1 MRLALP
7 LLAAGSLALPSA
19 GTASPAVRF
28 GVDDD
33 AWLRDGPGTLAE
45 RLDILDR
52 LGTEVVRVTVR
63 WERPAW
69 RRADAILRGLRAR
82 GIEPVVTLTGPRR
95 WVRARPVRAP
105 TFGAF
110 AGAATRRWPWVLR
123 WSVWERPNRQLS
135 ASAYA
140 ERLLR
145 PTYASIKR
153 VSPRAQV
160 AAGETAGPG
169 SLAWIRALGRTQAR
183 MDAYAH
189 RAADL
194 EHVDSVLGAV
204 RRGLGVPVW
213 LTASGRRGV
222 SDALQARDLGR
233 SALRA
238 YRLPSVEVLLH
249 ALVQDGRYRRG
260 GLFTRSGAA
269 KLAAHAFSFPL
280 AQNGRRGETALVWG
294 QVRPRDGRQ
303 RFRLQL
309 LQGGETAWL
318 GGVRTT
324 TARGY
329 FTAVVKA
336 PRGALIRVWSVGDRL
351 FGAPLLL
358 R

>member
-1 MRLALP
+1 MRRALP
-7 LLAAGSLALPSA
+7 LLAAGALLLPSGA
-19 GTASPAVRF
+19 TASPAVRF
-28 GVDDD
+28 GLADD
-33 AWLRDGPGTLAE
+33 AWVQDGPGTLAE
-45 RLDILDR
+45 RLDTLDR
-52 LGTEVVRVTVR
+52 LGAGVVRVTVR

-110 AGAATRRWPWVLR
+110 AGAAARRWPWVRR
-123 WSVWERPNRQLS
+123 WSVWEGSNRQLS

-140 ERLLR
+140 ERLLG
-145 PTYASIKR
+145 PAYASIKR
-153 VSPRAQV
+153 ASSRTQV

-169 SLAWIRALGRTQAR
+169 SLAWIRALGRTRAR

-189 RAADL
+189 RAADV
-194 EHVDSVLGAV
+194 EDVDSVLGAV

-238 YRLPSVEVLLH
+238 YRLASVEVLLH
-249 ALVQDGRYRRG
+249 AFVQDGRLRRG
-260 GLFTRSGAA
+260 GLFTRTGAA

-280 AQNGRRGETALVWG
+280 AQNGRRGEKALVWG
-294 QVRPRDGRQ
+294 QVRPREGRQ
-303 RFRLQL
+303 RFRLQFVR
-309 LQGGETAWL
+309 GGEAIWL

-324 TARGY
+324 TVRGY
-329 FTAVVKA
+329 FTAVVEA
-336 PRGALIRVWSVGDRL
+336 PRGALLRVWSVGDRL